1 MQAVL
6 PLHLILSLPNQLL
19 AHVPI
24 TEVSS
29 ILTER
34 LTKGEKEDDEDMEID
49 ANAEEDDDEED
60 ADTPELSQLY
70 QPGQY
75 VSGIVTQ
82 NFPSESSNKSFL
94 GMYTP
99 TEQTRLASRIEMSLR
114 PEKVNEGVM
123 KADVTTGFRFTG
135 AVKSEEDHGW
145 SVELG
150 LKDVE
155 GFLKK
160 EDVADKSLLVG
171 QVLDFVVTS
180 ANGRLAQLTI
190 DETQNKRTLGPD
202 VYTNVSSIL
211 PGHLV
216 SCLITA
222 IIPAGLNVKI
232 SGFFDGT
239 IDLTH
244 LGIGDKDIEKEFKL
258 GKKVSSLAYSPVIVM
273 LKHTCHVLDQGS
285 NHLRQPRANPQAI
298 RSLFASTHHRSLFT

>member
-29 ILTER
+29 TLTDR

-49 ANAEEDDDEED
+49 ANAEEDDEED

-123 KADVTTGFRFTG
+123 KADVTTGYRLTG
-135 AVKSEEDHGW
+135 SVKSEEDHGFAID
-145 SVELG
+145 LG

-160 EDVADKSLLVG
+160 EDAATKTLFGG

-180 ANGRLAQLTI
+180 SNGRLAQLTI

-216 SCLITA
+216 NCLITA

-258 GKKVSSLAYSPVIVM
+258 GKKVSIAV
-273 LKHTCHVLDQGS
+273 HVDAVTS
-285 NHLRQPRANPQAI
+285 
-298 RSLFASTHHRSLFT
+298 

>member
-1 MQAVL
+1 MLRSILAHDMITSQRLLPGTRLLARVQAVL

-24 TEVSS
+24 TEISG
-29 ILTER
+29 ILTDR

-49 ANAEEDDDEED
+49 ANAEEEEED
-60 ADTPELSQLY
+60 SETPELAQLY

-82 NFPSESSNKSFL
+82 NFPSESSNKAFL

-123 KADVTTGFRFTG
+123 KADVATGYRMTG
-135 AVKSEEDHGW
+135 ALKSEEDHGW
-145 SVELG
+145 SIELG
-150 LKDVE
+150 LKDIE

-160 EDVADKSLLVG
+160 DEVQGKELHVG
-171 QVLDFVVTS
+171 QVFDFVVTS
-180 ANGRLAQLTI
+180 ASGKLAQLTMN
-190 DETQNKRTLGPD
+190 ETQCKRALAPE

-211 PGHLV
+211 PGHLI

-244 LGIGDKDIEKEFKL
+244 LGIGDKDIEKEFKA
-258 GKKVSSLAYSPVIVM
+258 GKKVDSLADGHCVRV
-273 LKHTCHVLDQGS
+273 
-285 NHLRQPRANPQAI
+285 
-298 RSLFASTHHRSLFT
+298 